1 MYMNKNDILYFK
13 EKLQKERVLLEEEL
27 RSVGKNDTENPA
39 EWKATSGEIETDSAD
54 ENEVADKFEE
64 LEENEMIINQ
74 LEPQLNEVIAA
85 LVRIEQDK
93 YGVCSVC
100 GGAIERERLEA
111 NPSAKTCVKHMHD

>member
-1 MYMNKNDILYFK
+1 MNKNDIQYFK
-13 EKLQKERVLLEEEL
+13 EKLQKERALLEDEL
-27 RSVGKNDTENPA
+27 KSVGINDPENPGD
-39 EWKATSGEIETDSAD
+39 WKATSGEIETDSAD
-54 ENEVADKFEE
+54 DNEVADKFEE

-93 YGVCSVC
+93 YGLCSVC
-100 GGAIERERLEA
+100 SAVIEKQRLEA